1 MKCQGCADNT
11 KVPQLGEGQQRVSNA
26 RLQAIE
32 KGGSTWF
39 NTATAAVALL
49 QMTISSA
56 GAGIANYITIQYTSQ
71 YICHDSVMM
80 HHYIIIGSQLK
91 LQQKRDTKSQCD
103 GEGVWICG
111 ISFNLFTVVQYCAA
125 H

>member
-26 RLQAIE
+26 RLQGIE

-39 NTATAAVALL
+39 NIATAAVALL

-91 LQQKRDTKSQCD
+91 LQQKRDKKSQYD

-111 ISFNLFTVVQYCAA
+111 ISFNLFTVVQYCAF